1 MISFL
6 LNLMKTLHSKMFL
19 KKRTRTSRRVH
30 QLNFAVL
37 TNHPKAQQAKTTI
50 FFFFFQLMIQWVSNL
65 GFSWPVILFPAGF
78 TNTSK
83 VSCQVGW
90 ELHSLE
96 WSLLEQLVFAPYCH
110 TYSSM
115 TAQAF
120 SHGNEGKL
128 LRKQFGSM
136 QDASRSR
143 PRTQLH
149 FRWVLFHWSK
159 KVLGPTQT

>member
-1 MISFL
+1 MPEICLKQTKQSKIQEFFIL
-6 LNLMKTLHSKMFL
+6 LHL
-19 KKRTRTSRRVH
+19 
-30 QLNFAVL
+30 AVL
-37 TNHPKAQQAKTTI
+37 CFPDI
-50 FFFFFQLMIQWVSNL
+50 VFFNKLKVRLSIHKKIMTHWVSNL

-90 ELHSLE
+90 ELHSLQ